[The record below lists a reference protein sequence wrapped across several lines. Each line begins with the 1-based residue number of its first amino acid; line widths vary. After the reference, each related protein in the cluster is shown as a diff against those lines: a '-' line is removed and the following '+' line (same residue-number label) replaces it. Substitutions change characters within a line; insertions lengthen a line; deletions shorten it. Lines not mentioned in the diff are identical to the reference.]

1 MQINNPNREFTISLA
16 NKEQISNT
24 KISTENEHHRENSS
38 ILAKENNKDTETKND
53 EKEKPK
59 LDNSAVKKTLILGD
73 SIIKNVDDCRLN
85 RRIKSI
91 VSVRSISG
99 ATTKIM
105 NYHVIGCLED
115 ESPDTILLHRGTN
128 DLKNEESAEK
138 IASNIINVALSGK
151 NKKTLFMFQD

>member
-1 MQINNPNREFTISLA
+1 MANN
-16 NKEQISNT
+16 EQISNT

-91 VSVRSISG
+91 VSVR
-99 ATTKIM
+99 
-105 NYHVIGCLED
+105 LED

>member
-1 MQINNPNREFTISLA
+1 MA

-38 ILAKENNKDTETKND
+38 ILSKENNKDTETKID

-59 LDNSAVKKTLILGD
+59 LDNSDVKKTLILGD

-85 RRIKSI
+85 RRMKSI
-91 VSVRSISG
+91 VLARSISG

-115 ESPDTILLHRGTN
+115 ESPDTILLHRETI
-128 DLKNEESAEK
+128 DLKNEDQLRRLR
-138 IASNIINVALSGK
+138 V
-151 NKKTLFMFQD
+151 T

>member
-1 MQINNPNREFTISLA
+1 MQINNPNREFIISLA

-24 KISTENEHHRENSS
+24 KISTENEHHRENSL

-105 NYHVIGCLED
+105 NSHVIGCLED

-128 DLKNEESAEK
+128 DLENEESAEK

>member
-1 MQINNPNREFTISLA
+1 MQIKNLNRECFISLA
-16 NKEQISNT
+16 NNEQISNT

-59 LDNSAVKKTLILGD
+59 LDNSDVKKTLILGD

-85 RRIKSI
+85 RRMKSI
-91 VSVRSISG
+91 VLARSISG

-115 ESPDTILLHRGTN
+115 ESPDTILLHRRTI
-128 DLKNEESAEK
+128 DLKNEDQLRRLR
-138 IASNIINVALSGK
+138 V
-151 NKKTLFMFQD
+151 T